1 MKIVAVE
8 PIGISEKRG
17 EEIRK
22 LLFQKGHDFVL
33 FHDRVEDAA
42 LLIERMQ
49 DAEMVIV
56 SNIPLT
62 SQILTKCPKLRFLNV
77 AFTGLDHIDLEYCK
91 KHNIQIR
98 NASGYATEA
107 VSELAVALAL
117 DVYRKITILDSE
129 IRKSGVRGTFL
140 GTELKGKTIGI
151 IGTGAIGVRTAQL
164 FNVFGCNVVG
174 WSRSQKQEFINLGF
188 KYLDLDELLKVS
200 DILSL
205 HVPLTDDTYHLI
217 DKEKIKLCKKSAIII
232 NTARGNVVDI
242 EALAEALN
250 LRNIAGAGI
259 DVYEKEPPIPENHP
273 LAKAQNCVLVPHVGY
288 ATREAF
294 DNRIDI
300 ILNNIDLFE

>member
-107 VSELAVALAL
+107 VSELAV
-117 DVYRKITILDSE
+117 
-129 IRKSGVRGTFL
+129 
-140 GTELKGKTIGI
+140 
-151 IGTGAIGVRTAQL
+151 
-164 FNVFGCNVVG
+164 
-174 WSRSQKQEFINLGF
+174 
-188 KYLDLDELLKVS
+188 LL
-200 DILSL
+200 
-205 HVPLTDDTYHLI
+205 
-217 DKEKIKLCKKSAIII
+217 
-232 NTARGNVVDI
+232 R
-242 EALAEALN
+242 
-250 LRNIAGAGI
+250 
-259 DVYEKEPPIPENHP
+259 
-273 LAKAQNCVLVPHVGY
+273 
-288 ATREAF
+288 
-294 DNRIDI
+294 
-300 ILNNIDLFE
+300 